1 LVEAVKLK
9 FVELDN
15 IYKAS
20 QGVTTYNE
28 VKGEEEYQPK
38 LDILINCAGIIF
50 AGDLDNT
57 FP

>member
-1 LVEAVKLK
+1 MEAVKLK
-9 FVELDN
+9 FIELDN

-38 LDILINCAGIIF
+38 LDILINSAGNIYT
-50 AGDLDNT
+50 GDIDNT

>member
-1 LVEAVKLK
+1 MEAVKLK
-9 FVELDN
+9 FIELDN

-28 VKGEEEYQPK
+28 VKGEGEYQPK